1 MTRALLLSTLVLTA
15 GAQPLQAQDATRGR
29 TAFTTYCAPCHGADG
44 RGGAEGN
51 TDLTRSAIATA
62 NDGGR
67 QLTEFLKTG
76 RPEKRMPPFSLS
88 DGQVADLFAFLRTAS
103 GGRGRGGGGGGRN
116 QTINAVVVGDPKAGE
131 TYFNGAG
138 RCSTCHSPT
147 GDLKSIGSRL
157 TPAVIQGRLLLPRGG
172 GTYPPSYNSPPDPKE
187 APRKVTITQPSGE
200 QMSGTLMYLTDFIVT
215 LKDGAGVEHTVART
229 GDVPKVEVVDPLQY
243 HVDHMRRLTDKDMH
257 DLTAYLV
264 TLK

>member
-1 MTRALLLSTLVLTA
+1 MRRPLLLVTIVLAA
-15 GAQPLQAQDATRGR
+15 GAGPLRAQDAVRGR
-29 TAFTTYCAPCHGADG
+29 AAFTTYCAPCHGADA

-51 TDLTRSAIATA
+51 TDLTRSAIAGA
-62 NDGGR
+62 NDGGK
-67 QLTEFLKTG
+67 QLTAFLKAG
-76 RPEKRMPPFSLS
+76 RPERRMPAFSLA
-88 DGQVADLFAFLRTAS
+88 DAEVADLFAFLRTMTA
-103 GGRGRGGGGGGRN
+103 GRGGGGGRN

-147 GDLKSIGSRL
+147 GDLKGIGARL
-157 TPAVIQGRLLLPRGG
+157 TPAVIQGRLVLPRGG

-187 APRKVTITQPSGE
+187 APRKVTVTQPSGE
-200 QMSGTLMYLTDFIVT
+200 QMSGVLIYLTDFIVT
-215 LKDGAGVEHTVART
+215 LKDAAGIQHTFARN
-229 GDVPKVEVVDPLQY
+229 GDVPKVETVDPLQY